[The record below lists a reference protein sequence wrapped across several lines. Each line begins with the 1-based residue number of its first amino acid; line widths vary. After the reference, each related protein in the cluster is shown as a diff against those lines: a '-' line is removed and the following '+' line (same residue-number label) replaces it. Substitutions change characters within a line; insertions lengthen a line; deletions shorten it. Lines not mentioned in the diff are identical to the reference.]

1 MYSALKHGGRPLYAI
16 AREGREVPRAAR
28 RVRVHELQQIG
39 FDGLHLDLRV
49 RCSKGTYVRT
59 LVEDIGR
66 ALGCGAHLAS
76 LRRVAAARFR
86 IESAVTLEALAG
98 MDAAGR
104 DRLLLPPGTL
114 LEGLPRVDLP
124 PALAERFRR
133 GQALQLGEAPQGRC
147 AVYGAQGLLLGLG
160 EGLRGGELRA
170 RRLIHHASG

>member
-1 MYSALKHGGRPLYAI
+1 
-16 AREGREVPRAAR
+16 
-28 RVRVHELQQIG
+28 
-39 FDGLHLDLRV
+39 
-49 RCSKGTYVRT
+49 
-59 LVEDIGR
+59 
-66 ALGCGAHLAS
+66 
-76 LRRVAAARFR
+76 
-86 IESAVTLEALAG
+86 